1 MSNVYV
7 NLSRVEGC
15 PIVLLDA
22 LSSRLPIV
30 SFNTLGGDE
39 IVINNVNG
47 FLVNENDYDLFVKKI
62 IYSKS
67 LDLEKNSD
75 LIKNKINFYDLKL
88 NIEKIILS
96 YRNLL

>member
-1 MSNVYV
+1 M
-7 NLSRVEGC
+7 
-15 PIVLLDA
+15 
-22 LSSRLPIV
+22 
-30 SFNTLGGDE
+30 
-39 IVINNVNG
+39 INNVNG